1 VTWLPIGAAV
11 LAGTVIRS
19 AVLLL
24 GGEPLTATVACV
36 ACAFGGALVALLW
49 VRNAALPGGRSNR
62 VRLSLVWLG
71 LTVLLRALWLGLAI
85 GGGWEGIALDYQPGQ
100 SQPGVLVLALVG
112 VAPFVLDWW
121 RRPAG

>member
-1 VTWLPIGAAV
+1 M
-11 LAGTVIRS
+11 
-19 AVLLL
+19 
-24 GGEPLTATVACV
+24 
-36 ACAFGGALVALLW
+36 
-49 VRNAALPGGRSNR
+49 
-62 VRLSLVWLG
+62 VRLGLVWLG

-100 SQPGVLVLALVG
+100 SQPGVLVLALVR

>member
-1 VTWLPIGAAV
+1 M
-11 LAGTVIRS
+11 
-19 AVLLL
+19 
-24 GGEPLTATVACV
+24 
-36 ACAFGGALVALLW
+36 
-49 VRNAALPGGRSNR
+49 
-62 VRLSLVWLG
+62 VRLGLVWLG

-85 GGGWEGIALDYQPGQ
+85 GGGWEGIALDYPPGQ